1 MPARVA
7 LPFPIM
13 HTALGVVLQGR
24 EHGTIKRLAAGDM
37 SRAIA
42 IATAQRQRAGHIV
55 TGTRTLTPE
64 GRVWQRAKKR
74 ALTAPVVAGEVAEWE
89 RIVALTR
96 KKAKKAKRVIQ
107 RFVLAVSY
115 EMPADGPAARDA
127 AIERAVGRKPRWSHL
142 GLKTRARDL
151 DFSFTS
157 EATARAAAAR
167 VRGIKGVRATVARAL
182 P

>member
-1 MPARVA
+1 
-7 LPFPIM
+7 M

-24 EHGTIKRLAAGDM
+24 EHGAIKRLAASDM

-55 TGTRTLTPE
+55 TGTRTLTPD

-74 ALTAPVVAGEVAEWE
+74 ALTAPVVAGEVVEWE
-89 RIVALTR
+89 RLVALTR
-96 KKAKKAKRVIQ
+96 KKAKRVAQ

-127 AIERAVGRKPRWSHL
+127 AIERAVGRKPRWAYL
-142 GLKTRARDL
+142 DLKTRARDL